1 MVKRAYALLV
11 LSSSLL
17 FAASGWAADISDNDK
32 LQVVVSGEVHT
43 PGQYGV
49 AEGTALS
56 SLLAQAGGVTAMA
69 ADSLYIER
77 TDDSGQVKRYSIDL
91 RDPTRLSETHL
102 LQPGDRL
109 VVPHALEYSIT
120 GEVQRPGSYR
130 LDANL
135 TVTQAIAKAG
145 GVTIWATSRRNFE
158 IDRKGDDGRQEVV
171 KVGSQDFVQPDDVI
185 RVKGRYF

>member
-1 MVKRAYALLV
+1 MVKRAYALLI

-17 FAASGWAADISDNDK
+17 FAASSWAADAPDRDK

-49 AEGTALS
+49 AEGTSLS
-56 SLLAQAGGVTAMA
+56 SLLTQAGGIIPMA

-77 TDDSGQVKRYSIDL
+77 TDDSGQIKRYSIDL
-91 RDPTRLSETHL
+91 RDPQRLNEIHL
-102 LQPGDRL
+102 LQAGDKL

-120 GEVQRPGSYR
+120 GEVRRPGNYR

-135 TVTQAIAKAG
+135 TVTQAIGKAG
-145 GVTIWATSRRNFE
+145 GVTIWATNRRNFE
-158 IDRKGDDGRQEVV
+158 IERKGADGRQQVV
-171 KVGSQDFVQPDDVI
+171 KVSAADFVEPDDVI